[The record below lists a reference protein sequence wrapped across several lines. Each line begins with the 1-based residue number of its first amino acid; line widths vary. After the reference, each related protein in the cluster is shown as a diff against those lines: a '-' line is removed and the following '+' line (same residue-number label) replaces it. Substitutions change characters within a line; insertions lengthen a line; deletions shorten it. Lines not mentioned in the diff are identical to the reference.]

1 MLANRGEVW
10 RAMESDHHG
19 CIELEDQISRRGT
32 LAMYISMGKN
42 LQIETRMRAKSLGGR
57 VFGMLVG
64 GRE

>member
-1 MLANRGEVW
+1 
-10 RAMESDHHG
+10 MESDHHG